1 MKTTKHVF
9 LFLLA
14 YISFTSVFAQTD
26 QFDEIAKNI
35 KSSNVSNLSNA
46 FNSTI
51 ELGLPGNDAA
61 FSKPQ
66 AEMIL
71 KDFFAKNVPTNF
83 IIEHRGTSGGNSKF
97 ANGTLDTSTGR
108 YKVYILIKGNI
119 IYELRFDKQ

>member
-1 MKTTKHVF
+1 MKTTKYIL
-9 LFLLA
+9 LFVMSF
-14 YISFTSVFAQTD
+14 ISFSTVFAQTD

-35 KSSNVSNLSNA
+35 RTSNVSNLSNT

-71 KDFFAKNVPTNF
+71 KDFFAKNIPTHF
-83 IIEHRGTSGGNSKF
+83 VIEHRGTSGGNSKF
-97 ANGTLDTSTGR
+97 ANGTLDTSAGR